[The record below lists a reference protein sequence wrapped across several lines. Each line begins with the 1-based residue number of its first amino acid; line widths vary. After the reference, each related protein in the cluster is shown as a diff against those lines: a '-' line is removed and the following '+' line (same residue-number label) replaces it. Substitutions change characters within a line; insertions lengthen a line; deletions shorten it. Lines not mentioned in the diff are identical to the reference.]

1 MNKKSAIAEQR
12 LAALLEENYGALS
25 RLAASYARNP
35 ADRDDLVQDILL
47 SMWRAQPS
55 FRGECSEKTF
65 LFRIAH
71 NRCITHVTRRRYS
84 VSLDD
89 LDAEPVDPG
98 LSTESHLAESQ
109 ERSRLLGAVRQLQPI
124 YREVVVLLLEGFDYK
139 EISRIVG
146 ISKTNVGVRL
156 NRARHLLRAHM
167 ETQT

>member
-1 MNKKSAIAEQR
+1 MSKKSAIAEQR
-12 LAALLEENYGALS
+12 FAALLEENYGALS
-25 RLAASYARNP
+25 RLAASYTRNP

-47 SMWRAQPS
+47 SMWRALPS
-55 FRGECSEKTF
+55 FRGECSERTF

-71 NRCITHVTRRRYS
+71 NRCITHVTRSRHNI
-84 VSLDD
+84 SLDD
-89 LDAEPVDPG
+89 LEAEPVDPG
-98 LSTESHLAESQ
+98 MSTERQLAESQ
-109 ERSRLLGAVRQLQPI
+109 ERGRLLAAVRELQPI

-167 ETQT
+167 EKQS